1 MADFKV
7 LIPLDGSPL
16 AEQSLRYVGEL
27 KRFDGADLMLVSVV
41 DESEDFG
48 ALTSKEASDR
58 EFNVLT
64 SYLND
69 VSRDIQLQ
77 LKVNVSTKVVR
88 GTPAHCILTEAKEYQ
103 PDLIMIST
111 HGRSG
116 LSRWRFGSVAD
127 KVIRGAEN
135 NVLVIGP
142 KAVEPSDWRN
152 EDPRPPFRTLLVP
165 LDGSALA
172 EEALPLAKRCA
183 ETLDSQLHLVRV
195 VPIPTT
201 DSVAGHGAYTP
212 DLLDGI
218 VEGAK
223 TYLSTAADR
232 LKSAIDTKT
241 DVLIGQAA
249 AQLVDYVASNDVD
262 LVIMTS
268 HGRSGIL
275 RTALGSVTDRLLG
288 GSAPV
293 LVVSSFAS
301 TRR

>member
-1 MADFKV
+1 
-7 LIPLDGSPL
+7 
-16 AEQSLRYVGEL
+16 
-27 KRFDGADLMLVSVV
+27 
-41 DESEDFG
+41 
-48 ALTSKEASDR
+48 
-58 EFNVLT
+58 
-64 SYLND
+64 
-69 VSRDIQLQ
+69 
-77 LKVNVSTKVVR
+77 
-88 GTPAHCILTEAKEYQ
+88 
-103 PDLIMIST
+103 
-111 HGRSG
+111 
-116 LSRWRFGSVAD
+116 VAD

-142 KAVEPSDWRN
+142 KAAEPNDWRN
-152 EDPRPPFRTLLVP
+152 EDSRPSFRSILVP

-172 EEALPLAKRCA
+172 EEALPVAKRCA
-183 ETLDSQLHLVRV
+183 ETFNTQLHFVRV

-201 DSVAGHGAYTP
+201 DVATGHGAYTP
-212 DLLDGI
+212 HLLDDM

-223 TYLSTAADR
+223 TYLSTTAGR
-232 LKSAIDTKT
+232 LKSAVNTKT

-249 AQLVDYVASNDVD
+249 SQLADYVAANDVD

-293 LVVSSFAS
+293 LVVSFVAD